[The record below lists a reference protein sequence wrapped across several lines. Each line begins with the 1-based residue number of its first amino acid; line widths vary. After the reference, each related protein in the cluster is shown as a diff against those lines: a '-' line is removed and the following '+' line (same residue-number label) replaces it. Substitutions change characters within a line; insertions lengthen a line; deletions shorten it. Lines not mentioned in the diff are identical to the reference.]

1 MSFAYYFECVEST
14 AALTLSTNHNIGTS
28 HQKTL
33 ISHKKLEGTGF
44 SPPRDICLHLSNIF
58 KFYSILLSLFIS
70 LFHCFVISWFPQL
83 IEPVASVT
91 LPRQTVKSVPFF
103 NFYSSLDQFKWVYHR
118 VHWPYSR
125 VEINTRTCFCVDQFG
140 GHETYTRPHLTPA
153 RG

>member
-1 MSFAYYFECVEST
+1 LLSFAYYFECVDVVPVSGLRFQLDRYT
-14 AALTLSTNHNIGTS
+14 HIVTNHNIGTS

-44 SPPRDICLHLSNIF
+44 SSPRDICLHLSNIF

-103 NFYSSLDQFKWVYHR
+103 
-118 VHWPYSR
+118 
-125 VEINTRTCFCVDQFG
+125 
-140 GHETYTRPHLTPA
+140 
-153 RG
+153 